1 MMEFTAEMI
10 AGFLGGDI
18 VGDKTVKVHTVSS
31 IEEGKAGSMA
41 YLVNPKYE
49 PFLYTTEASI
59 VLVDRS
65 FTPQRE
71 VKPTLVKVD
80 DAGAAVLRLLEM
92 YNAARPQKK
101 GVSERA
107 SISPEASLGEGCYVG
122 DFAVIEAGARIGD
135 GCRIY
140 PQVYVGDGVE
150 IGEGTTLYP
159 GVKIYEGCRIGSRCI
174 LHAGAVIGADGFG
187 FAPNAEGGFDK
198 IPQLGNVI
206 IEDDVEIGAN
216 TCIDRAKTDSTI
228 IRRGVKLDNLIQVGH
243 NVQIGEHTVSH
254 RGFVEDRPQLL
265 PRGAGR
271 HRGPRHHRRPREDRL
286 AERRRQERARR
297 RSPHGHAG
305 AAGHQVPPRER
316 RLPQPPRV
324 AAAALRAGKGGQP
337 TDRKISMKRTLAFAA
352 SLLLLGACSS
362 DGYTIRGKIAGLD
375 NPYVYLLRYTGEVE
389 VIDSAKV
396 TKGDFVFKGK
406 AEQPEVVYLSTDKQQ
421 PFVHF
426 FLENGRISVDGA
438 LSAPADIAVLGTPS
452 NDIQRAFDEK
462 IAALEEE
469 FAKAGNDVQRDSL
482 RKEYS
487 KLMSDAVEMNRDNIY
502 GVTTFLNN
510 AYAFLSPEEVMGQIA
525 LFPAEWQQRRELT
538 ELREATERKLR
549 VSAGHPYIDIAAKN
563 ADGGEVSLKSVVEN
577 RRNKYVLLD
586 FWASWCGPCMAEIP
600 FLKADYEKYGK
611 KGFEIYAVSFD
622 SQRDRWIDAVRQQ
635 GMKWIQVSDLSGF
648 QTPAA
653 EAYAVQSIPSNFLI
667 RCSDGQ
673 IVATQLRGEALGE
686 KLGELLGD

>member
-1 MMEFTAEMI
+1 
-10 AGFLGGDI
+10 
-18 VGDKTVKVHTVSS
+18 
-31 IEEGKAGSMA
+31 
-41 YLVNPKYE
+41 
-49 PFLYTTEASI
+49 
-59 VLVDRS
+59 
-65 FTPQRE
+65 
-71 VKPTLVKVD
+71 
-80 DAGAAVLRLLEM
+80 
-92 YNAARPQKK
+92 
-101 GVSERA
+101 
-107 SISPEASLGEGCYVG
+107 
-122 DFAVIEAGARIGD
+122 
-135 GCRIY
+135 
-140 PQVYVGDGVE
+140 
-150 IGEGTTLYP
+150 
-159 GVKIYEGCRIGSRCI
+159 
-174 LHAGAVIGADGFG
+174 
-187 FAPNAEGGFDK
+187 
-198 IPQLGNVI
+198 
-206 IEDDVEIGAN
+206 
-216 TCIDRAKTDSTI
+216 
-228 IRRGVKLDNLIQVGH
+228 
-243 NVQIGEHTVSH
+243 
-254 RGFVEDRPQLL
+254 
-265 PRGAGR
+265 
-271 HRGPRHHRRPREDRL
+271 
-286 AERRRQERARR
+286 
-297 RSPHGHAG
+297 
-305 AAGHQVPPRER
+305 
-316 RLPQPPRV
+316 
-324 AAAALRAGKGGQP
+324 
-337 TDRKISMKRTLAFAA
+337 MKRTLAFAT

-510 AYAFLSPEEVMGQIA
+510 AYAFLSPEEVMEQIA

-586 FWASWCGPCMAEIP
+586 FWASWCGPCMGEVP
-600 FLKADYEKYGK
+600 HLKKTYDEFRK
-611 KGFEIYAVSFD
+611 KGFEIYGVSFD
-622 SQRDRWIDAVRQQ
+622 EDRGDWLGAVEQNDMNWLHVSEVKGFDNQAAKDYAIQ
-635 GMKWIQVSDLSGF
+635 G
-648 QTPAA
+648 
-653 EAYAVQSIPSNFLI
+653 IPSNFLI
-667 RCSDGQ
+667 DGQ
-673 IVATQLRGEALGE
+673 GTIVAKNLRGEALYE
-686 KLGELLGD
+686 KISELLAQ

>member
-1 MMEFTAEMI
+1 
-10 AGFLGGDI
+10 
-18 VGDKTVKVHTVSS
+18 
-31 IEEGKAGSMA
+31 
-41 YLVNPKYE
+41 
-49 PFLYTTEASI
+49 
-59 VLVDRS
+59 
-65 FTPQRE
+65 
-71 VKPTLVKVD
+71 
-80 DAGAAVLRLLEM
+80 
-92 YNAARPQKK
+92 
-101 GVSERA
+101 
-107 SISPEASLGEGCYVG
+107 
-122 DFAVIEAGARIGD
+122 
-135 GCRIY
+135 
-140 PQVYVGDGVE
+140 
-150 IGEGTTLYP
+150 
-159 GVKIYEGCRIGSRCI
+159 
-174 LHAGAVIGADGFG
+174 
-187 FAPNAEGGFDK
+187 
-198 IPQLGNVI
+198 
-206 IEDDVEIGAN
+206 
-216 TCIDRAKTDSTI
+216 
-228 IRRGVKLDNLIQVGH
+228 
-243 NVQIGEHTVSH
+243 
-254 RGFVEDRPQLL
+254 
-265 PRGAGR
+265 
-271 HRGPRHHRRPREDRL
+271 
-286 AERRRQERARR
+286 
-297 RSPHGHAG
+297 
-305 AAGHQVPPRER
+305 
-316 RLPQPPRV
+316 
-324 AAAALRAGKGGQP
+324 
-337 TDRKISMKRTLAFAA
+337 MKRTLAFAA

-653 EAYAVQSIPSNFLI
+653 EAYAVQSIPSHFLI

>member
-1 MMEFTAEMI
+1 
-10 AGFLGGDI
+10 
-18 VGDKTVKVHTVSS
+18 
-31 IEEGKAGSMA
+31 
-41 YLVNPKYE
+41 
-49 PFLYTTEASI
+49 
-59 VLVDRS
+59 
-65 FTPQRE
+65 
-71 VKPTLVKVD
+71 
-80 DAGAAVLRLLEM
+80 
-92 YNAARPQKK
+92 
-101 GVSERA
+101 
-107 SISPEASLGEGCYVG
+107 
-122 DFAVIEAGARIGD
+122 
-135 GCRIY
+135 
-140 PQVYVGDGVE
+140 
-150 IGEGTTLYP
+150 
-159 GVKIYEGCRIGSRCI
+159 
-174 LHAGAVIGADGFG
+174 
-187 FAPNAEGGFDK
+187 
-198 IPQLGNVI
+198 
-206 IEDDVEIGAN
+206 
-216 TCIDRAKTDSTI
+216 
-228 IRRGVKLDNLIQVGH
+228 
-243 NVQIGEHTVSH
+243 
-254 RGFVEDRPQLL
+254 
-265 PRGAGR
+265 
-271 HRGPRHHRRPREDRL
+271 
-286 AERRRQERARR
+286 
-297 RSPHGHAG
+297 
-305 AAGHQVPPRER
+305 
-316 RLPQPPRV
+316 
-324 AAAALRAGKGGQP
+324 
-337 TDRKISMKRTLAFAA
+337 MKRTLAFAA

-469 FAKAGNDVQRDSL
+469 FAKTGNDVQRDSL

-510 AYAFLSPEEVMGQIA
+510 AYAFLSPEEVMEQIA

-622 SQRDRWIDAVRQQ
+622 SQRRQAAGDEVDPGERPQRVPDARGRGVRRAEHPLQLPDPLLRRPDRRHAAARRSARRKTRRAARRLTATQRRPAVRRPFHPNLY
-635 GMKWIQVSDLSGF
+635 IL
-648 QTPAA
+648 P
-653 EAYAVQSIPSNFLI
+653 
-667 RCSDGQ
+667 
-673 IVATQLRGEALGE
+673 
-686 KLGELLGD
+686 

>member
-1 MMEFTAEMI
+1 
-10 AGFLGGDI
+10 
-18 VGDKTVKVHTVSS
+18 
-31 IEEGKAGSMA
+31 
-41 YLVNPKYE
+41 
-49 PFLYTTEASI
+49 
-59 VLVDRS
+59 
-65 FTPQRE
+65 
-71 VKPTLVKVD
+71 
-80 DAGAAVLRLLEM
+80 
-92 YNAARPQKK
+92 
-101 GVSERA
+101 
-107 SISPEASLGEGCYVG
+107 
-122 DFAVIEAGARIGD
+122 
-135 GCRIY
+135 
-140 PQVYVGDGVE
+140 
-150 IGEGTTLYP
+150 
-159 GVKIYEGCRIGSRCI
+159 
-174 LHAGAVIGADGFG
+174 
-187 FAPNAEGGFDK
+187 
-198 IPQLGNVI
+198 
-206 IEDDVEIGAN
+206 
-216 TCIDRAKTDSTI
+216 
-228 IRRGVKLDNLIQVGH
+228 
-243 NVQIGEHTVSH
+243 
-254 RGFVEDRPQLL
+254 
-265 PRGAGR
+265 
-271 HRGPRHHRRPREDRL
+271 
-286 AERRRQERARR
+286 
-297 RSPHGHAG
+297 
-305 AAGHQVPPRER
+305 
-316 RLPQPPRV
+316 
-324 AAAALRAGKGGQP
+324 
-337 TDRKISMKRTLAFAA
+337 MKRTLAFAA

-510 AYAFLSPEEVMGQIA
+510 AYAFLSPEEVMEQIA

-586 FWASWCGPCMAEIP
+586 FW
-600 FLKADYEKYGK
+600 
-611 KGFEIYAVSFD
+611 
-622 SQRDRWIDAVRQQ
+622 
-635 GMKWIQVSDLSGF
+635 
-648 QTPAA
+648 
-653 EAYAVQSIPSNFLI
+653 
-667 RCSDGQ
+667 
-673 IVATQLRGEALGE
+673 LRGAAPAWPRSPF
-686 KLGELLGD
+686 

>member
-1 MMEFTAEMI
+1 
-10 AGFLGGDI
+10 
-18 VGDKTVKVHTVSS
+18 
-31 IEEGKAGSMA
+31 
-41 YLVNPKYE
+41 
-49 PFLYTTEASI
+49 
-59 VLVDRS
+59 
-65 FTPQRE
+65 
-71 VKPTLVKVD
+71 
-80 DAGAAVLRLLEM
+80 
-92 YNAARPQKK
+92 
-101 GVSERA
+101 
-107 SISPEASLGEGCYVG
+107 
-122 DFAVIEAGARIGD
+122 
-135 GCRIY
+135 
-140 PQVYVGDGVE
+140 
-150 IGEGTTLYP
+150 
-159 GVKIYEGCRIGSRCI
+159 
-174 LHAGAVIGADGFG
+174 
-187 FAPNAEGGFDK
+187 
-198 IPQLGNVI
+198 
-206 IEDDVEIGAN
+206 
-216 TCIDRAKTDSTI
+216 
-228 IRRGVKLDNLIQVGH
+228 
-243 NVQIGEHTVSH
+243 
-254 RGFVEDRPQLL
+254 
-265 PRGAGR
+265 
-271 HRGPRHHRRPREDRL
+271 
-286 AERRRQERARR
+286 
-297 RSPHGHAG
+297 
-305 AAGHQVPPRER
+305 
-316 RLPQPPRV
+316 
-324 AAAALRAGKGGQP
+324 
-337 TDRKISMKRTLAFAA
+337 MKRTLAFAA

-452 NDIQRAFDEK
+452 NDIQRAFDEQ

-469 FAKAGNDVQRDSL
+469 FAKAGNDMQRDSL
-482 RKEYS
+482 RKESS

-510 AYAFLSPEEVMGQIA
+510 AYAFLSPEEVMEQIA